1 VTSRLLRAAAALGF
15 AALPGGVGTPVPGE
29 PERVDTPE
37 GALAYFLVPDR
48 RDEGIVAV
56 ARVLPD
62 GRVASVAR
70 LTAPA
75 ADCAVALTGLGAAR
89 VEMLAEDIAARH
101 GAMRVGKP
109 RLVHDGPIGREAWL
123 LVVAEPGGTRRW
135 VFVTAGG
142 TYARMAGEPLSG
154 GLI

>member
-1 VTSRLLRAAAALGF
+1 VKPRRLRDAAEHGF

-29 PERVDTPE
+29 PEPVGTPE
-37 GALAYFLVPDR
+37 GALAYFLVPDQ
-48 RDEGIVAV
+48 RDGRVVAV

-70 LTAPA
+70 LAVPA
-75 ADCAVALTGLGAAR
+75 ADCAAAMTGLGAAR
-89 VEMLAEDIAARH
+89 VRVLADDIAVRH
-101 GAMRVGKP
+101 GGTVVGEP

-123 LVVAEPGGTRRW
+123 LVVAVPDGAERW

-142 TYARMAGEPLSG
+142 TYARMRGESPRG
-154 GLI
+154 GLV